1 MNLNLSIPQNIENVQ
16 PKISVIGVG
25 GAGCNAVN
33 TMINSKVNNINFLV
47 ANTDGQALSR
57 SMAKTQIQLGKEL
70 TNGLGAGSDYTVGE
84 QAAHETIDE
93 IMMELEDVNMLFI
106 ATGMGG
112 GTGTG
117 AAPIIAQ
124 KAKEKGILTIAVVTK
139 PFDFEGKKRMET
151 ALIGLE
157 KLENSVDT
165 LIVIPNQNLF
175 RIANDKTTFSEAFQL
190 ADDVLYQGIIGIT
203 DLITSP
209 GMINLD
215 FSDIKTVMKNKG
227 QAMMGTGEH
236 SGENRAKIAAE
247 MALNNP
253 LLDNSS
259 IDGASSILLNIK
271 GGLDLALFEVDE
283 AASLIRAKVNEN
295 ANIIFGSSIDESL
308 DGIINVSVVATGINI
323 NQSIKSE
330 EVINRNINQ
339 GEVSEIDDHS
349 SKIEGQIDLESK
361 IADLNKIS
369 DSEKTTAQTEKDS
382 LTFLETK
389 EKELSA
395 FFKNRKSDLLKTLV
409 PLTKNM
415 EARGGGVMSL
425 DLIDKC
431 DILENYYQLHLR
443 FKTGDAMGANFIN
456 SCLEHLAKSLIQF
469 ASKDQL
475 SNENNKPIDV
485 LMSILSNYVPEC
497 LVHAEVSCPIKEFN
511 LDNHNLNLET
521 FTKRMIQAV
530 AIAKYDPYRAVTHNK
545 GIMNGVDSLVIA
557 TGNDFR
563 AIEAG
568 VHAYAASSGQ
578 YRSLSD
584 AYIKDDKF
592 VMELSIP
599 LALGTVG
606 GLTKLHPMVNW
617 CMELL
622 GNPSSEKL
630 MEIIAVAGLAQNFGA
645 LRSLVTT
652 GIQKGH
658 MKMHLLS
665 ILNGFGAT
673 TEEKNKL
680 VVHFK
685 NETVSNAAVQKALG
699 ELRK

>member
-70 TNGLGAGSDYTVGE
+70 TNGLGAGSDYNIGE
-84 QAAHETIDE
+84 QAALETIDE
-93 IMMELEDVNMLFI
+93 IIMELEDVNMLFI

-283 AASLIRAKVNEN
+283 AASLIRSKVNEN
-295 ANIIFGSSIDESL
+295 ANIIFGSSIDENL
-308 DGIINVSVVATGINI
+308 DGIINISVVATGIN
-323 NQSIKSE
+323 QSLKSE
-330 EVINRNINQ
+330 EVIDRNINQ
-339 GEVSEIDDHS
+339 VEVSKIEDQS
-349 SKIEGQIDLESK
+349 SKNEGQIDLESK
-361 IADLNKIS
+361 IADLKKVPDSNEIVKE
-369 DSEKTTAQTEKDS
+369 SEKNTLS
-382 LTFLETK
+382 FYETK
-389 EKELSA
+389 EKELSDI
-395 FFKNRKSDLLKTLV
+395 FNKKNDVQENVTEENQFLKKISNLFSNNKSKNILEKLEKDNEVYPLKDVIENGTNDKDKPLINLNENPIKSDNNSEQISLLDEDENEK
-409 PLTKNM
+409 
-415 EARGGGVMSL
+415 RDDL
-425 DLIDKC
+425 D
-431 DILENYYQLHLR
+431 
-443 FKTGDAMGANFIN
+443 
-456 SCLEHLAKSLIQF
+456 
-469 ASKDQL
+469 
-475 SNENNKPIDV
+475 DV
-485 LMSILSNYVPEC
+485 LEIPAFL
-497 LVHAEVSCPIKEFN
+497 
-511 LDNHNLNLET
+511 
-521 FTKRMIQAV
+521 RRQA
-530 AIAKYDPYRAVTHNK
+530 N
-545 GIMNGVDSLVIA
+545 
-557 TGNDFR
+557 
-563 AIEAG
+563 
-568 VHAYAASSGQ
+568 
-578 YRSLSD
+578 
-584 AYIKDDKF
+584 
-592 VMELSIP
+592 
-599 LALGTVG
+599 
-606 GLTKLHPMVNW
+606 
-617 CMELL
+617 
-622 GNPSSEKL
+622 
-630 MEIIAVAGLAQNFGA
+630 
-645 LRSLVTT
+645 
-652 GIQKGH
+652 
-658 MKMHLLS
+658 
-665 ILNGFGAT
+665 
-673 TEEKNKL
+673 
-680 VVHFK
+680 
-685 NETVSNAAVQKALG
+685 
-699 ELRK
+699 

>member
-70 TNGLGAGSDYTVGE
+70 TNGLGAGSDYTIGE

-215 FSDIKTVMKNKG
+215 FSDIQTVMKNKG

-236 SGENRAKIAAE
+236 TGENRAKIAAE

-283 AASLIRAKVNEN
+283 AASLIRSKVNEN
-295 ANIIFGSSIDESL
+295 ANIIFGSSIDENL
-308 DGIINVSVVATGINI
+308 DGIINISVVATGVNKLHKAVEEIDI
-323 NQSIKSE
+323 IKTQAEESITQDKKSE
-330 EVINRNINQ
+330 
-339 GEVSEIDDHS
+339 
-349 SKIEGQIDLESK
+349 IEEQIDLESK
-361 IADLNKIS
+361 IADLKKIPNTKEIVMES
-369 DSEKTTAQTEKDS
+369 EKDS
-382 LTFLETK
+382 LAFLETK
-389 EKELSA
+389 EKELSDILNKQDNNLTNQTEENQ
-395 FFKNRKSDLLKTLV
+395 FLKKISNLFSNNKNKNIVNKLDKDHEVYPLKDV
-409 PLTKNM
+409 VESETKLQN
-415 EARGGGVMSL
+415 RP
-425 DLIDKC
+425 LIDLNESTIKSENNNEQISLLDIDENEKTENAD
-431 DILENYYQLHLR
+431 DILEIPAFLR
-443 FKTGDAMGANFIN
+443 RQAN
-456 SCLEHLAKSLIQF
+456 
-469 ASKDQL
+469 
-475 SNENNKPIDV
+475 
-485 LMSILSNYVPEC
+485 
-497 LVHAEVSCPIKEFN
+497 
-511 LDNHNLNLET
+511 
-521 FTKRMIQAV
+521 
-530 AIAKYDPYRAVTHNK
+530 
-545 GIMNGVDSLVIA
+545 
-557 TGNDFR
+557 
-563 AIEAG
+563 
-568 VHAYAASSGQ
+568 
-578 YRSLSD
+578 
-584 AYIKDDKF
+584 
-592 VMELSIP
+592 
-599 LALGTVG
+599 
-606 GLTKLHPMVNW
+606 
-617 CMELL
+617 
-622 GNPSSEKL
+622 
-630 MEIIAVAGLAQNFGA
+630 
-645 LRSLVTT
+645 
-652 GIQKGH
+652 
-658 MKMHLLS
+658 
-665 ILNGFGAT
+665 
-673 TEEKNKL
+673 
-680 VVHFK
+680 
-685 NETVSNAAVQKALG
+685 
-699 ELRK
+699 

>member
-70 TNGLGAGSDYTVGE
+70 TNGLGAGSDYTIGE

-157 KLENSVDT
+157 KLKNSVDT

-215 FSDIKTVMKNKG
+215 FSDIQTVMKNKG

-236 SGENRAKIAAE
+236 TGENRAKIAAE

-283 AASLIRAKVNEN
+283 AASLIRSKVNEN
-295 ANIIFGSSIDESL
+295 ANIIFGSSIDENL
-308 DGIINVSVVATGINI
+308 DGIINISVVATGVNKLHKAVEEIDI
-323 NQSIKSE
+323 IKTQAEESITQDKKSE
-330 EVINRNINQ
+330 
-339 GEVSEIDDHS
+339 
-349 SKIEGQIDLESK
+349 IEEQIDLESK
-361 IADLNKIS
+361 IADLKKIPNTKEIVMES
-369 DSEKTTAQTEKDS
+369 EKDS
-382 LTFLETK
+382 LAFLETK
-389 EKELSA
+389 EKELSDILNKQDNNLTNQTEENQ
-395 FFKNRKSDLLKTLV
+395 FLKKISNLFSNNKNKNIVNKLDKDHEVYPLKDV
-409 PLTKNM
+409 VESETKLQN
-415 EARGGGVMSL
+415 RP
-425 DLIDKC
+425 LIDLNESTIKSENNNEQISLLDIDENEKTENAD
-431 DILENYYQLHLR
+431 DILEIPAFLR
-443 FKTGDAMGANFIN
+443 RQAN
-456 SCLEHLAKSLIQF
+456 
-469 ASKDQL
+469 
-475 SNENNKPIDV
+475 
-485 LMSILSNYVPEC
+485 
-497 LVHAEVSCPIKEFN
+497 
-511 LDNHNLNLET
+511 
-521 FTKRMIQAV
+521 
-530 AIAKYDPYRAVTHNK
+530 
-545 GIMNGVDSLVIA
+545 
-557 TGNDFR
+557 
-563 AIEAG
+563 
-568 VHAYAASSGQ
+568 
-578 YRSLSD
+578 
-584 AYIKDDKF
+584 
-592 VMELSIP
+592 
-599 LALGTVG
+599 
-606 GLTKLHPMVNW
+606 
-617 CMELL
+617 
-622 GNPSSEKL
+622 
-630 MEIIAVAGLAQNFGA
+630 
-645 LRSLVTT
+645 
-652 GIQKGH
+652 
-658 MKMHLLS
+658 
-665 ILNGFGAT
+665 
-673 TEEKNKL
+673 
-680 VVHFK
+680 
-685 NETVSNAAVQKALG
+685 
-699 ELRK
+699 

>member
-70 TNGLGAGSDYTVGE
+70 TNGLGAGSDYTIGE

-259 IDGASSILLNIK
+259 ICLLYT
-271 GGLDLALFEVDE
+271 
-283 AASLIRAKVNEN
+283 S
-295 ANIIFGSSIDESL
+295 
-308 DGIINVSVVATGINI
+308 
-323 NQSIKSE
+323 
-330 EVINRNINQ
+330 
-339 GEVSEIDDHS
+339 
-349 SKIEGQIDLESK
+349 
-361 IADLNKIS
+361 
-369 DSEKTTAQTEKDS
+369 
-382 LTFLETK
+382 
-389 EKELSA
+389 
-395 FFKNRKSDLLKTLV
+395 
-409 PLTKNM
+409 
-415 EARGGGVMSL
+415 
-425 DLIDKC
+425 
-431 DILENYYQLHLR
+431 
-443 FKTGDAMGANFIN
+443 
-456 SCLEHLAKSLIQF
+456 
-469 ASKDQL
+469 
-475 SNENNKPIDV
+475 
-485 LMSILSNYVPEC
+485 
-497 LVHAEVSCPIKEFN
+497 
-511 LDNHNLNLET
+511 
-521 FTKRMIQAV
+521 
-530 AIAKYDPYRAVTHNK
+530 
-545 GIMNGVDSLVIA
+545 
-557 TGNDFR
+557 
-563 AIEAG
+563 
-568 VHAYAASSGQ
+568 
-578 YRSLSD
+578 
-584 AYIKDDKF
+584 
-592 VMELSIP
+592 
-599 LALGTVG
+599 
-606 GLTKLHPMVNW
+606 
-617 CMELL
+617 
-622 GNPSSEKL
+622 PSP
-630 MEIIAVAGLAQNFGA
+630 
-645 LRSLVTT
+645 RD
-652 GIQKGH
+652 
-658 MKMHLLS
+658 
-665 ILNGFGAT
+665 
-673 TEEKNKL
+673 
-680 VVHFK
+680 
-685 NETVSNAAVQKALG
+685 
-699 ELRK
+699 

>member
-1 MNLNLSIPQNIENVQ
+1 MNLNLAIPKNIENVQ

-57 SMAKTQIQLGKEL
+57 SMAKTQIQLGKDL
-70 TNGLGAGSDYTVGE
+70 TKGLGAGSDYTIGE
-84 QAAHETIDE
+84 QAALETIDE
-93 IMMELEDVNMLFI
+93 IMMELDEVNMLFI

-227 QAMMGTGEH
+227 QAMMGTGEY
-236 SGENRAKIAAE
+236 SGENRAKLAAE

-283 AASLIRAKVNEN
+283 AASLVRSKVNEN
-295 ANIIFGSSIDESL
+295 ANIIFGSSIDENL
-308 DGIINVSVVATGINI
+308 DGVINISVVATGIN
-323 NQSIKSE
+323 QSIEAIDEIVKNE
-330 EVINRNINQ
+330 NQ
-339 GEVSEIDDHS
+339 TEICKTEDQS
-349 SKIEGQIDLESK
+349 SKNDTQIDLEAK

-369 DSEKTTAQTEKDS
+369 DSDNINSEPEKNS
-382 LTFLETK
+382 LTFLERK
-389 EKELSA
+389 EKELSDI
-395 FFKNRKSDLLKTLV
+395 FNEKDNNSTNETEENQFLKRISNLFSNNKDKVTSKKFEHENEVYPLKQIIENEIDDQKNSLINLSENTEKSESKSDQICL
-409 PLTKNM
+409 
-415 EARGGGVMSL
+415 L
-425 DLIDKC
+425 DLDENEKAENID
-431 DILENYYQLHLR
+431 
-443 FKTGDAMGANFIN
+443 
-456 SCLEHLAKSLIQF
+456 
-469 ASKDQL
+469 
-475 SNENNKPIDV
+475 DV
-485 LMSILSNYVPEC
+485 LEIPAFL
-497 LVHAEVSCPIKEFN
+497 
-511 LDNHNLNLET
+511 
-521 FTKRMIQAV
+521 RRQANW
-530 AIAKYDPYRAVTHNK
+530 R
-545 GIMNGVDSLVIA
+545 NG
-557 TGNDFR
+557 
-563 AIEAG
+563 E
-568 VHAYAASSGQ
+568 Y
-578 YRSLSD
+578 
-584 AYIKDDKF
+584 K
-592 VMELSIP
+592 
-599 LALGTVG
+599 
-606 GLTKLHPMVNW
+606 
-617 CMELL
+617 
-622 GNPSSEKL
+622 
-630 MEIIAVAGLAQNFGA
+630 
-645 LRSLVTT
+645 
-652 GIQKGH
+652 
-658 MKMHLLS
+658 
-665 ILNGFGAT
+665 
-673 TEEKNKL
+673 KN
-680 VVHFK
+680 
-685 NETVSNAAVQKALG
+685 
-699 ELRK
+699 

>member
-1 MNLNLSIPQNIENVQ
+1 MNLNLAIPKNIENVQ

-25 GAGCNAVN
+25 GAGCNAIN
-33 TMINSKVNNINFLV
+33 TMINSKVNNISFLV

-84 QAAHETIDE
+84 QAALESIDE

-139 PFDFEGKKRMET
+139 PFNFEGKKRMET

-157 KLENSVDT
+157 KLEKSVDT
-165 LIVIPNQNLF
+165 LIIIPNQNLF

-283 AASLIRAKVNEN
+283 AASLIRSKVNEN

-308 DGIINVSVVATGINI
+308 DGIINISVVATGV
-323 NQSIKSE
+323 NQSLKTLE
-330 EVINRNINQ
+330 EINTDKNQ
-339 GEVSEIDDHS
+339 TELSQKEDHIL
-349 SKIEGQIDLESK
+349 KNEEQIDIESK
-361 IADLNKIS
+361 LADLNKTS
-369 DSEKTTAQTEKDS
+369 DTENIIKENKNDS

-389 EKELSA
+389 EKELSNILHKQSENLTNETEENQ
-395 FFKNRKSDLLKTLV
+395 FLKKISNLFSNNKHKNIVNKLEKDNEVYPLKDIVEKETSDENKPMINLNENPIKSDNNNEQISLLDIDENEKTE
-409 PLTKNM
+409 NM
-415 EARGGGVMSL
+415 
-425 DLIDKC
+425 D
-431 DILENYYQLHLR
+431 
-443 FKTGDAMGANFIN
+443 
-456 SCLEHLAKSLIQF
+456 
-469 ASKDQL
+469 
-475 SNENNKPIDV
+475 DV
-485 LMSILSNYVPEC
+485 LEIPAFL
-497 LVHAEVSCPIKEFN
+497 
-511 LDNHNLNLET
+511 
-521 FTKRMIQAV
+521 RRQA
-530 AIAKYDPYRAVTHNK
+530 N
-545 GIMNGVDSLVIA
+545 
-557 TGNDFR
+557 
-563 AIEAG
+563 
-568 VHAYAASSGQ
+568 
-578 YRSLSD
+578 
-584 AYIKDDKF
+584 
-592 VMELSIP
+592 
-599 LALGTVG
+599 
-606 GLTKLHPMVNW
+606 
-617 CMELL
+617 
-622 GNPSSEKL
+622 
-630 MEIIAVAGLAQNFGA
+630 
-645 LRSLVTT
+645 
-652 GIQKGH
+652 
-658 MKMHLLS
+658 
-665 ILNGFGAT
+665 
-673 TEEKNKL
+673 
-680 VVHFK
+680 
-685 NETVSNAAVQKALG
+685 
-699 ELRK
+699 

>member
-1 MNLNLSIPQNIENVQ
+1 MNLNLAIPKNIENVQ

-57 SMAKTQIQLGKEL
+57 SMAKTQIQLGKDL
-70 TNGLGAGSDYTVGE
+70 TKGLGAGSDYTIGE
-84 QAAHETIDE
+84 QAALETIDE
-93 IMMELEDVNMLFI
+93 IMMELDEVNMLFI

-227 QAMMGTGEH
+227 QAMMGTGEY
-236 SGENRAKIAAE
+236 SGENRAKLAAE

-283 AASLIRAKVNEN
+283 AASLVRSKVNEN
-295 ANIIFGSSIDESL
+295 ANIIFGSSIDENL
-308 DGIINVSVVATGINI
+308 DGVINISVVATGIN
-323 NQSIKSE
+323 QSIEAIDEIVKNE
-330 EVINRNINQ
+330 NQ
-339 GEVSEIDDHS
+339 TEICKTEDQS
-349 SKIEGQIDLESK
+349 SKNDTQIDLEAK

-369 DSEKTTAQTEKDS
+369 DSDNINSEPEKNS
-382 LTFLETK
+382 LTFLERK
-389 EKELSA
+389 EKELSDI
-395 FFKNRKSDLLKTLV
+395 FNEKDNNSTNETEENQFLKRISNLFSNNKDKVTSKKLEHENEVYPLKEIIENEIDDQKNSLINLSENTEKSESKSDQISL
-409 PLTKNM
+409 
-415 EARGGGVMSL
+415 L
-425 DLIDKC
+425 DLDENEKAENID
-431 DILENYYQLHLR
+431 
-443 FKTGDAMGANFIN
+443 
-456 SCLEHLAKSLIQF
+456 
-469 ASKDQL
+469 
-475 SNENNKPIDV
+475 DV
-485 LMSILSNYVPEC
+485 LEIPAFL
-497 LVHAEVSCPIKEFN
+497 
-511 LDNHNLNLET
+511 
-521 FTKRMIQAV
+521 RRQANW
-530 AIAKYDPYRAVTHNK
+530 R
-545 GIMNGVDSLVIA
+545 NG
-557 TGNDFR
+557 
-563 AIEAG
+563 E
-568 VHAYAASSGQ
+568 Y
-578 YRSLSD
+578 
-584 AYIKDDKF
+584 K
-592 VMELSIP
+592 
-599 LALGTVG
+599 
-606 GLTKLHPMVNW
+606 
-617 CMELL
+617 
-622 GNPSSEKL
+622 
-630 MEIIAVAGLAQNFGA
+630 
-645 LRSLVTT
+645 
-652 GIQKGH
+652 
-658 MKMHLLS
+658 
-665 ILNGFGAT
+665 
-673 TEEKNKL
+673 KN
-680 VVHFK
+680 
-685 NETVSNAAVQKALG
+685 
-699 ELRK
+699 

>member
-1 MNLNLSIPQNIENVQ
+1 MNLNLAIPKNIENVQ

-33 TMINSKVNNINFLV
+33 TMINSKVKNINFLV

-57 SMAKTQIQLGKEL
+57 SMASTQIQLGKEL
-70 TNGLGAGSDYTVGE
+70 TNGLGAGSDYTIGE
-84 QAAHETIDE
+84 QAALETIDE
-93 IMMELEDVNMLFI
+93 IMLELEDVNMLFI

-175 RIANDKTTFSEAFQL
+175 RIANEKTTFSEAFQL

-215 FSDIKTVMKNKG
+215 FSDIKAIMKNKG

-283 AASLIRAKVNEN
+283 AASLIRSRVNEN

-308 DGIINVSVVATGINI
+308 DGIINISVVATGIN
-323 NQSIKSE
+323 QSVNDQSVNNIE
-330 EVINRNINQ
+330 EIDRNINQ
-339 GEVSEIDDHS
+339 NNVGEIEDSSSEI
-349 SKIEGQIDLESK
+349 ERQIDLESK

-369 DSEKTTAQTEKDS
+369 HSDNVVTETEKDS
-382 LTFLETK
+382 LTILENT
-389 EKELSA
+389 EKELS
-395 FFKNRKSDLLKTLV
+395 N
-409 PLTKNM
+409 
-415 EARGGGVMSL
+415 
-425 DLIDKC
+425 
-431 DILENYYQLHLR
+431 ILNKKDDNL
-443 FKTGDAMGANFIN
+443 
-456 SCLEHLAKSLIQF
+456 
-469 ASKDQL
+469 KDQT
-475 SNENNKPIDV
+475 NEN
-485 LMSILSNYVPEC
+485 
-497 LVHAEVSCPIKEFN
+497 
-511 LDNHNLNLET
+511 T
-521 FTKRMIQAV
+521 FLKKI
-530 AIAKYDPYRAVTHNK
+530 
-545 GIMNGVDSLVIA
+545 
-557 TGNDFR
+557 
-563 AIEAG
+563 
-568 VHAYAASSGQ
+568 
-578 YRSLSD
+578 
-584 AYIKDDKF
+584 
-592 VMELSIP
+592 
-599 LALGTVG
+599 
-606 GLTKLHPMVNW
+606 
-617 CMELL
+617 
-622 GNPSSEKL
+622 
-630 MEIIAVAGLAQNFGA
+630 
-645 LRSLVTT
+645 
-652 GIQKGH
+652 
-658 MKMHLLS
+658 
-665 ILNGFGAT
+665 
-673 TEEKNKL
+673 
-680 VVHFK
+680 
-685 NETVSNAAVQKALG
+685 
-699 ELRK
+699 

>member
-1 MNLNLSIPQNIENVQ
+1 MNLNLAIPKNIENVQ

-57 SMAKTQIQLGKEL
+57 SMAKTQIQLGKDL
-70 TNGLGAGSDYTVGE
+70 TKGLGAGSDYTIGE
-84 QAAHETIDE
+84 QAALETIDD
-93 IMMELEDVNMLFI
+93 IMLELEDVNMLFI

-124 KAKEKGILTIAVVTK
+124 KAKEQDILTIAVVTK

-190 ADDVLYQGIIGIT
+190 ADDILYQGIIGIT

-283 AASLIRAKVNEN
+283 AASLIRSKVNEN
-295 ANIIFGSSIDESL
+295 ANIIFGSSIDENL
-308 DGIINVSVVATGINI
+308 DGIINISVVATGINQLVKTVEEI
-323 NQSIKSE
+323 DKKTNQE
-330 EVINRNINQ
+330 
-339 GEVSEIDDHS
+339 EVSEADDYI
-349 SKIEGQIDLESK
+349 SKIEGQIDLE
-361 IADLNKIS
+361 AKIS
-369 DSEKTTAQTEKDS
+369 DLNTFSHSDKILTETEKDS

-389 EKELSA
+389 EKELSNILN
-395 FFKNRKSDLLKTLV
+395 KNDSNLTDETEENQFLKRISNLFSNNKHKNIVSKLDKDNEVYPLKDIAEHETSDQNNPLINLNENPIKSDDNSEQISLLDIDENEKD
-409 PLTKNM
+409 KNM
-415 EARGGGVMSL
+415 
-425 DLIDKC
+425 D
-431 DILENYYQLHLR
+431 
-443 FKTGDAMGANFIN
+443 
-456 SCLEHLAKSLIQF
+456 
-469 ASKDQL
+469 
-475 SNENNKPIDV
+475 DV
-485 LMSILSNYVPEC
+485 LEIPAFL
-497 LVHAEVSCPIKEFN
+497 
-511 LDNHNLNLET
+511 
-521 FTKRMIQAV
+521 RRQA
-530 AIAKYDPYRAVTHNK
+530 N
-545 GIMNGVDSLVIA
+545 
-557 TGNDFR
+557 
-563 AIEAG
+563 
-568 VHAYAASSGQ
+568 
-578 YRSLSD
+578 
-584 AYIKDDKF
+584 
-592 VMELSIP
+592 
-599 LALGTVG
+599 
-606 GLTKLHPMVNW
+606 
-617 CMELL
+617 
-622 GNPSSEKL
+622 
-630 MEIIAVAGLAQNFGA
+630 
-645 LRSLVTT
+645 
-652 GIQKGH
+652 
-658 MKMHLLS
+658 
-665 ILNGFGAT
+665 
-673 TEEKNKL
+673 
-680 VVHFK
+680 
-685 NETVSNAAVQKALG
+685 
-699 ELRK
+699 